1 MGAEKERLSA
11 QQERLSA
18 QQERLSAQQER
29 LSAQQERLGAQ
40 QERLGVQQERLGA
53 QQERRG
59 ARTERR
65 DAPLERQPVPVPVPV
80 PVPGRLVPS
89 QAAIGNGNGNGNGNE
104 KRGRSVPMPVRD
116 RQALEAL
123 EDSTLAPFAA
133 RSSRSR
139 GRRHEEPR
147 DPQRTE
153 HQRDRDRVIH
163 SEAFRRLQHKT
174 QVFVVHEGDFY
185 RTRLTHTIE
194 VAQIA
199 RSIAAYLGANENLAE
214 AIALMHDLGHPPFGH
229 AGERELDA
237 LAKAH
242 GLPGFDHNLQ
252 CLRIVDELERRYAA
266 FPGLNLTWEA
276 REGVAKHATP
286 FDTPEAPGEFAGT
299 PQPSIEAQIASIAD
313 VLAYVAH
320 DLEDALYCGFFTLR
334 DLVGFHVP
342 LVDEALRQADLSPER
357 ETRRVRQGGLTRAIV
372 GRIVRATLDES
383 SRRLE
388 RLGDAPTPEDVR
400 RAEDVSIALDAPT
413 QAQVATLL
421 KELLARVYRHP
432 TVEVMCDKGRRV
444 LREIFLHLLE
454 KPGHLPRSVH
464 GEGPRVVLDFVASLT
479 DRSALELH
487 EAFFNPRSRVLF
499 TLEP

>member
-1 MGAEKERLSA
+1 
-11 QQERLSA
+11 
-18 QQERLSAQQER
+18 
-29 LSAQQERLGAQ
+29 
-40 QERLGVQQERLGA
+40 
-53 QQERRG
+53 
-59 ARTERR
+59 
-65 DAPLERQPVPVPVPV
+65 
-80 PVPGRLVPS
+80 
-89 QAAIGNGNGNGNGNE
+89 
-104 KRGRSVPMPVRD
+104 MPVRD
-116 RQALEAL
+116 RLALEAL

-147 DPQRTE
+147 DSQRTE

-286 FDTPEAPGEFAGT
+286 FDSPDAPGEFAGT
-299 PQPSIEAQIASIAD
+299 PQPGIEAQIASIAD

-334 DLVGFHVP
+334 DLVGFRVP

-372 GRIVRATLDES
+372 GRLVRATLDES

-388 RLGDAPTPEDVR
+388 RLGGAPTPEDVR
-400 RAEDVSIALDAPT
+400 RAKEVSIALDAPT
-413 QAQVATLL
+413 QGQVTAVLN
-421 KELLARVYRHP
+421 ELLSRVYRHP

-454 KPGHLPRSVH
+454 KPGHLPRSVS
-464 GEGPRVVLDFVASLT
+464 GTGPRVVLDFVASLT